1 MHRIPIVV
9 VCLHYGPKK
18 ILLFLFLELFLL
30 CNTRRRPCKFSPDYA
45 FEVCIYPQIKVKD
58 TNKIPLAHVD
68 KT

>member
-30 CNTRRRPCKFSPDYA
+30 CNTRRIPCKFSPDYA
-45 FEVCIYPQIKVKD
+45 FEVCIYP
-58 TNKIPLAHVD
+58 
-68 KT
+68 